1 MTFLKSGNLKGVA
14 EKTVGR
20 TPRLVIPCAAIAAL
34 EYFCMQVGALS
45 WLEYLPSVTWSTW
58 PYTSNYVTFGHFISE
73 VIELMYIIPNAVP
86 QITFNYCIGV
96 LWTIPVQL
104 QNSWT
109 SLLAVIIIREI
120 QTPWKRMG
128 YYAFCILVHWYAM
141 SWGSFFWVGLLI
153 AGLDIT
159 YKWKTWLYSRPYVYY
174 PFITFIG
181 LLVIGSPSIDLVGQ
195 WTTTNFNTL
204 EYGVHPHQ
212 RTGHLIRETVDY
224 GYPAYYLP
232 RLTALLFSIGFH
244 LLVEL
249 SPLVQNF
256 FSNRLLMWL
265 FLHILTLYLIHGL
278 IFWSLGA
285 LICVKLAAHGVPYWA
300 NMLVVAVYTY
310 TVIFGCLPFLT
321 PILETLGKSITMN
334 IWRDASEKPARRRKS
349 LYPFSPDMLKD
360 GAKNDMGTVL
370 RSDDIEKNG
379 DEEVGKAL

>member
-1 MTFLKSGNLKGVA
+1 MTYLKSGNLKGIA

-120 QTPWKRMG
+120 QTPWKRMA
-128 YYAFCILVHWYAM
+128 YYAFCILMHWYAM

-153 AGLDIT
+153 ADLDIT
-159 YKWKTWLYSRPYVYY
+159 YKWKPWLYARPYVYY
-174 PFITFIG
+174 PFITFIAM
-181 LLVIGSPSIDLVGQ
+181 LAVGSPSIDLVGQ

-249 SPLVQNF
+249 SPLVQKF

-265 FLHILTLYLIHGL
+265 FPHILTLYLIHGL

-285 LICVKLAAHGVPYWA
+285 LICVKLAAYGVPYWA
-300 NMLVVAVYTY
+300 NMLVVAACTY
-310 TVIFGCLPFLT
+310 TVIFGCLPFMT
-321 PILETLGKSITMN
+321 PLLETLGKSITMN
-334 IWRDASEKPARRRKS
+334 MWRDASEKPARRRKS
-349 LYPFSPDMLKD
+349 LYPFNPDMLKD
-360 GAKNDMGTVL
+360 GAKNDTQTVP
-370 RSDDIEKNG
+370 RSDDIEKNS
-379 DEEVGKAL
+379 EEGIGKAL